1 MHKNLIWTSDPG
13 HGWLAV
19 PLADLEALNIETQ
32 ITGYSY
38 VRVGT
43 VYLEEDLDAGTYLE
57 AAKAAGWTVETTE
70 EHVDWT
76 PIRGYASYQV

>member
-19 PLADLEALNIETQ
+19 PRTDLGALEIEAR

-38 VRVGT
+38 VRGDT

-57 AAKAAGWTVETTE
+57 AAKAAGWTVETTD
-70 EHVDWT
+70 EHVNWT
-76 PIRGYASYQV
+76 PIRGYASYEI

>member
-1 MHKNLIWTSDPG
+1 MHKNLIWTNDPG
-13 HGWLAV
+13 HAWLAV
-19 PLADLEALNIETQ
+19 PRTDLRALGIEAR

-38 VRVGT
+38 VRGDT

-57 AAKAAGWTVETTE
+57 AAKGAGWTVETTE
-70 EHVDWT
+70 ENVNWT